1 MRGALPSIV
10 RPTNAQE
17 VFRAVISCMGGAPVI
32 GWEPRLSAEEEARRT
47 YTVEG
52 KEKLTDDRWAPT
64 NSASRFFRVKVTM
77 P

>member
-1 MRGALPSIV
+1 M
-10 RPTNAQE
+10 
-17 VFRAVISCMGGAPVI
+17 
-32 GWEPRLSAEEEARRT
+32 SAEEETKRT

-52 KEKLTDDRWAPT
+52 KEKLTDGEWAPT